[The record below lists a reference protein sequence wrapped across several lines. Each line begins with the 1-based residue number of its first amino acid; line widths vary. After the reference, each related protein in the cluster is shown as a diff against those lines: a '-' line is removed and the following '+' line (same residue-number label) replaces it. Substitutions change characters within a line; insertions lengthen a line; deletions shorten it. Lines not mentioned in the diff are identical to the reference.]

1 MGAVRRVAVVG
12 AGVMGAEIAQAV
24 AAARMNVVL
33 VDANAEALAHGRA
46 HIEAIGARRVKRGR
60 LSETEASAILSRV
73 ATGDGAEA
81 FAECDVAIEAV
92 TERLEVKHAVFADL
106 DAALPPHA
114 LLASNTSGLSIT
126 ALAEG
131 TGRPDR
137 VLGLHFFNPASVM
150 RLVEVI
156 RGSHTSDATVE
167 EGLAFV
173 EALGKTPVV
182 VRECPGFL
190 VNRVLC
196 RALSAAY
203 REAAEGGADRAAA
216 DAAVVA
222 AGPAPMGA
230 FALGDLI
237 GLDTLGHI
245 LRDLRE
251 AYGDRFDDA
260 GTVDAE
266 VSAGRLGAKSGGG
279 LLPEGAGTGDAA
291 PAPEPDDAAR
301 AVAAAYYRGARDEA
315 ERCLDEGI
323 AARDDIATA
332 MMLGCG
338 WEAGPLE
345 VDPQA

>member
-1 MGAVRRVAVVG
+1 VRRVAVVG

-24 AAARMNVVL
+24 AAARIDVVL

-46 HIEAIGARRVKRGR
+46 HIEAIGARRVTRGR
-60 LSETEASAILSRV
+60 LSEAEASAIMSRV
-73 ATGDGAEA
+73 ATGDRIAYRD
-81 FAECDVAIEAV
+81 CDLAIEAV
-92 TERLEVKHAVFADL
+92 TERLDVKRAVFAEL
-106 DAALPPHA
+106 DAELPGRA

-126 ALAEG
+126 ALSEE

-203 REAAEGGADRAAA
+203 REASGNGADRAEA

-266 VSAGRLGAKSGGG
+266 VAAGRLGAKSGGG
-279 LLPEGAGTGDAA
+279 LLPDGAAPPEGEPGDAA
-291 PAPEPDDAAR
+291 S
-301 AVAAAYYRGARDEA
+301 AVAAAYYEGARDEA
-315 ERCLDEGI
+315 QRCLDEGI

-345 VDPQA
+345 AAPRG

>member
-1 MGAVRRVAVVG
+1 MGAVLRVAVVG

-24 AAARMNVVL
+24 AAARMDVVL
-33 VDANAEALAHGRA
+33 VDADAEALAHGRA

-60 LSETEASAILSRV
+60 LSETEASAILGRV

-92 TERLEVKHAVFADL
+92 TERLEVKHAVFAQL

-156 RGSHTSDATVE
+156 RGAHTSDAAVE

-173 EALGKTPVV
+173 DALGKTPVV

-203 REAAEGGADRAAA
+203 REAEANGADRLAA

-237 GLDTLGHI
+237 GLDTLGQI
-245 LRDLRE
+245 IRDLRE
-251 AYGDRFDDA
+251 AYGGRFDDA

-266 VSAGRLGAKSGGG
+266 VAAGRLGAKSGGG
-279 LLPEGAGTGDAA
+279 FLPAGAGAGD
-291 PAPEPDDAAR
+291 APEPVPDDPAR
-301 AVAAAYYRGARDEA
+301 AVAAAYYAGARDEA
-315 ERCLDEGI
+315 ERCRDEGI
-323 AARDDIATA
+323 AAEEDIATA
-332 MMLGCG
+332 MILGCG

-345 VDPQA
+345 RDAPA

>member
-1 MGAVRRVAVVG
+1 MAAVRRVAVVG

-24 AAARMNVVL
+24 AAARMDVVL
-33 VDANAEALAHGRA
+33 VDADAEALSHGRA
-46 HIEAIGARRVKRGR
+46 HIEAIGARRVARGR
-60 LSETEASAILSRV
+60 LSETEASAILSRI
-73 ATGDGAEA
+73 ATGDGAHA
-81 FAECDVAIEAV
+81 FGDCDVAIEAV
-92 TERLEVKHAVFADL
+92 TERMEVKHAVFAEL
-106 DAALPPHA
+106 DGALPPHA

-126 ALAEG
+126 ALAER
-131 TGRPDR
+131 TSRPER

-150 RLVEVI
+150 RLVEVV
-156 RGSHTSDATVE
+156 RGEHTSDATVE

-173 EALGKTPVV
+173 ADLGKTPVV

-196 RALSAAY
+196 RALTGAY
-203 REAAEGGADRAAA
+203 REAAANGADRAAA

-245 LRDLRE
+245 VRDLRE

-260 GTVDAE
+260 GTVQAE
-266 VSAGRLGAKSGGG
+266 VAAGRLGAKSGAG
-279 LLPEGAGTGDAA
+279 LLPNGAGKDD

-301 AVAAAYYRGARDEA
+301 AVAAAYYAGARDEA
-315 ERCLDEGI
+315 ERCREEGI
-323 AARDDIATA
+323 AAEDDIATA

-338 WEAGPLE
+338 WEAGPL
-345 VDPQA
+345 A

>member
-1 MGAVRRVAVVG
+1 MRRVAVVG

-24 AAARMNVVL
+24 AAAGVDVVL
-33 VDANAEALAHGRA
+33 VDADAEALARGRA
-46 HIEAIGARRVKRGR
+46 HIEAIGARRVARGR
-60 LSETEASAILSRV
+60 LSEADASAIMARI
-73 ATGDGAEA
+73 ATGDGAA
-81 FAECDVAIEAV
+81 VYRDCDVAIEAV
-92 TERLEVKHAVFADL
+92 TERMAVKRSVFAEL
-106 DAALPPHA
+106 DAALPPGA

-126 ALAEG
+126 ALSEV

-150 RLVEVI
+150 RLVEVV
-156 RGSHTSDATVE
+156 RGRHTGDAAVE

-173 EALGKTPVV
+173 AALGKTPVV

-196 RALSAAY
+196 RALAGAY
-203 REAAEGGADRAAA
+203 RKAAQVGADRRAA

-222 AGPAPMGA
+222 GGPAPMGA

-266 VSAGRLGAKSGGG
+266 VAAGRLGAKSGGG
-279 LLPEGAGTGDAA
+279 LVPAVAEDA
-291 PAPEPDDAAR
+291 PDPEPDDAAR
-301 AVAAAYYRGARDEA
+301 AVSLAYYEGGRDEA
-315 ERCLDEGI
+315 ELCLADGI
-323 AARDDIATA
+323 AAREDIATA

-338 WEAGPLE
+338 WETGPLE
-345 VDPQA
+345 

>member
-1 MGAVRRVAVVG
+1 MGAARRVAIVG

-60 LSETEASAILSRV
+60 LSETEASAILGRV
-73 ATGDGAEA
+73 ATGDGAAA
-81 FAECDVAIEAV
+81 FADCDVGIEAV
-92 TERLEVKHAVFADL
+92 TERLEVKHAVFAQL
-106 DAALPPHA
+106 DAALPPGA

-156 RGSHTSDATVE
+156 RGAHTSDAAVD

-182 VRECPGFL
+182 VRECP

-203 REAAEGGADRAAA
+203 REAEANGADRLAA

-245 LRDLRE
+245 IRDLRE

-266 VSAGRLGAKSGGG
+266 VAAGRLGAKSGGG
-279 LLPEGAGTGDAA
+279 FLPAGAGD
-291 PAPEPDDAAR
+291 APEPVPDDAAR
-301 AVAAAYYRGARDEA
+301 AVAAAYYAGARDEA
-315 ERCLDEGI
+315 ERCRDEGI
-323 AARDDIATA
+323 AAEDDIATA
-332 MMLGCG
+332 MVLGCG
-338 WEAGPLE
+338 WEAGPL
-345 VDPQA
+345 QANPAA